1 MSASASDTMDSSTFG
16 KAWWVFVCVL
26 VLFAPAIAAHPS
38 LLAGLELLQL
48 WDEAKRRPDSEELR
62 RAVRGFNSFHRE
74 CFRAGLAY
82 VIDPASEKWR
92 SCKPF
97 GRDKEL
103 PSFLKVDCLCVRA
116 FNPFYPPREEDRAAL
131 AKERAAHLNRL
142 CPIPELQRRVWQLP
156 RGTVSVH
163 IRRTD
168 HAKAIARSPE
178 ELFWHTMETY
188 PQDVLF
194 FLATDDPDVEERMKS
209 RFGSRL
215 LTAPKSLNRNS
226 RTGIQDALIDLL
238 MLSQG
243 IEVLGSFKS
252 SFSAMASHFH
262 MVPLRT
268 MDISPTPAKPGAA
281 FREVTVVPLD
291 PEDHPKTQKDWGMN
305 GFATCQPGV
314 HGQPAE
320 HSGRGW
326 SPDQATE
333 TPNARAPLRGVRRAL
348 AEVEI
353 DLEESDKEEGFSDYY
368 DEDEE
373 EVSDDEGRSS
383 RFGLQFER
391 VVPESA
397 YSVSA
402 DDGLLVEQSNTRN
415 TRDYELEEVIA
426 DRWWSR
432 LRRRFFRHNYRAYGL
447 VEGQWQRVPDPRG
460 PRYKPRKRHRSRLQK
475 KEEKMKREMQSRS
488 PR

>member
-1 MSASASDTMDSSTFG
+1 MLEEDFCSPG
-16 KAWWVFVCVL
+16 WVL
-26 VLFAPAIAAHPS
+26 VQPQWGLCNRLRSVVAGQMLADHLERQFVLDWQALPGCNCRWTDLFSTKVLEVADLDEASHPS

-48 WDEAKRRPDSEELR
+48 WDEVTILAKRQPDSEELR

-103 PSFLKVDCLCVRA
+103 PNFLKVDCLCVRA

-131 AKERAAHLNRL
+131 AKERAAQLNRL
-142 CPIPELQRRVWQLP
+142 RPIPELQRRLWQLP

-178 ELFWHTMETY
+178 ELFWHTMESY
-188 PQDVLF
+188 PQDVSF

-215 LTAPKSLNRNS
+215 LTAPKNLNRNS
-226 RTGIQDALIDLL
+226 PTGIQDALIDLL
-238 MLSQG
+238 LLSQG

-268 MDISPTPAKPGAA
+268 MDVSPTPVKPTAA
-281 FREVTVVPLD
+281 FREVAVVPLD
-291 PEDHPKTQKDWGMN
+291 PEEDEYTDGS
-305 GFATCQPGV
+305 CGV
-314 HGQPAE
+314 GK
-320 HSGRGW
+320 RG
-326 SPDQATE
+326 SS
-333 TPNARAPLRGVRRAL
+333 L
-348 AEVEI
+348 AEWFDSWGKI
-353 DLEESDKEEGFSDYY
+353 SWLGMLGNHPGIINS
-368 DEDEE
+368 
-373 EVSDDEGRSS
+373 
-383 RFGLQFER
+383 
-391 VVPESA
+391 
-397 YSVSA
+397 
-402 DDGLLVEQSNTRN
+402 T
-415 TRDYELEEVIA
+415 
-426 DRWWSR
+426 
-432 LRRRFFRHNYRAYGL
+432 
-447 VEGQWQRVPDPRG
+447 
-460 PRYKPRKRHRSRLQK
+460 
-475 KEEKMKREMQSRS
+475 EMH
-488 PR
+488 